1 MQHMLLCT
9 SPQEN
14 PTCKCSGTEFAACP
28 VPAGERPQA
37 VEPVTDSS
45 RYFVL
50 RLLDTSHP
58 QRRAFVGM
66 GFNDR
71 SEAFDFNV
79 ALVSMSGSHCISI
92 CRTI

>member
-1 MQHMLLCT
+1 MHHMLLCT
-9 SPQEN
+9 RQEKS
-14 PTCKCSGTEFAACP
+14 TCKCSGTEFAACP
-28 VPAGERPQA
+28 IPAGERPQA

-50 RLLDTSHP
+50 RLLDPSHP
-58 QRRAFVGM
+58 QRRAFVGL

-79 ALVSMSGSHCISI
+79 ALVSMSGSHCILI
-92 CRTI
+92 CRMI